1 MVAYKEWGYQ
11 LYPGVAFEDLAS
23 RTEKLGGRE
32 RTRDLMLDLR
42 NTERDR
48 VIEAKYGSSAVDD
61 AHAKD
66 AAKAAAKEA
75 AAAEKREKE
84 ELAKSRYMDV
94 DEERAPPASRA
105 EGAEG
110 GEGGGGEGQ
119 TTGGASS
126 GGGDGGGGGGG
137 GGGGVGV
144 VSEDVR
150 ERMEVNRRRAMERLR
165 LKKEEAAAAAAAAA
179 AVTAAATVEVGAHDE
194 NDDDPQMDM
203 MDEETGWVGGDD
215 FEDDEAALAEMQEEE
230 KVVKKATSDPI
241 ITPSS
246 SAAAAPTSA
255 DVDSAAEREAVQ
267 QSGESANRVVD
278 TLLEPTEPAGE
289 TMEEAEARD
298 SLFSADGS
306 PPSLAL
312 DGRDG
317 GAAGGTPLSVA
328 DAEAASDAKQADGTD
343 GTETMLDAGGGSTN
357 SDVASE
363 KIPPDSGASPAR
375 LTERGEC
382 SAGDDQ
388 VGLTPPASGAEMQ
401 ADGAVVAGTAQANAW
416 TTATVTVTRGGKRK
430 GAVDSHVQDT
440 GFSSPGKKLK
450 AAGGVP
456 MSPLGSLFAGTDV
469 PAEGG
474 TAVVV
479 KESLAGLF
487 SDEDFVEGSL

>member
-66 AAKAAAKEA
+66 AAKAAAKET

-94 DEERAPPASRA
+94 DEEGAPPASRA
-105 EGAEG
+105 EGAG
-110 GEGGGGEGQ
+110 GAGQ

-126 GGGDGGGGGGG
+126 GV
-137 GGGGVGV
+137 GGGGV
-144 VSEDVR
+144 VSEEVR

-165 LKKEEAAAAAAAAA
+165 LKKEEAAAAV
-179 AVTAAATVEVGAHDE
+179 AVTAAAAVAGGANDE

-203 MDEETGWVGGDD
+203 MDEDTGWPGGDD
-215 FEDDEAALAEMQEEE
+215 FEDDEAALAEMEEE
-230 KVVKKATSDPI
+230 QVAKKATSGTTTT
-241 ITPSS
+241 TPSS
-246 SAAAAPTSA
+246 SAAEGET
-255 DVDSAAEREAVQ
+255 VQ
-267 QSGESANRVVD
+267 QSGESVSPVVD
-278 TLLEPTEPAGE
+278 TLLESTKPADEP
-289 TMEEAEARD
+289 MEEAAAGD
-298 SLFSADGS
+298 PLVSAVVL

-312 DGRDG
+312 DGGDG
-317 GAAGGTPLSVA
+317 GAAGGTPPSVA
-328 DAEAASDAKQADGTD
+328 KAEAETAVDAKQAD
-343 GTETMLDAGGGSTN
+343 GTETMLDAGEGSTN
-357 SDVASE
+357 GDVTSE
-363 KIPPDSGASPAR
+363 KTPPDSGASPAR
-375 LTERGEC
+375 LTEREEC
-382 SAGDDQ
+382 PAGVDQ
-388 VGLTPPASGAEMQ
+388 VGSSPPASGADTE
-401 ADGAVVAGTAQANAW
+401 ADDAVLAGAAQANAW
-416 TTATVTVTRGGKRK
+416 TTATVMTSRGGE
-430 GAVDSHVQDT
+430 GEEAVDRHVEQT
-440 GFSSPGKKLK
+440 GFSSPRKKLRVT
-450 AAGGVP
+450 GGVP

-479 KESLAGLF
+479 NESLAGLF
-487 SDEDFVEGSL
+487 SDEGL